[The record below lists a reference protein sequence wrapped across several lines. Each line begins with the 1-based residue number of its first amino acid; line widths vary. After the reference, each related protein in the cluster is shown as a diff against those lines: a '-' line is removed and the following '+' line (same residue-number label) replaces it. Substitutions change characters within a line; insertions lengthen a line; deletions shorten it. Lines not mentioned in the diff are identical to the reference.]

1 MNKQRTKAIPALH
14 PAGCGD
20 DSEANLLVFN
30 GRPTI
35 YTPDLIE
42 ETLVYLRDCPDTVP
56 SLAGLALCI
65 GVRKKRLE
73 NWKSLDVENLDPEK
87 YPRFEEFRG
96 LLDARNELQ
105 ERQAL
110 NQGATG
116 EWNSSIAKLVLSKHG
131 YHDKQEHTLELGK
144 SIVDIYARMLDS
156 EPEPEV
162 KLIESTLVDAPK
174 YELHQR
180 ECGLGPF

>member
-1 MNKQRTKAIPALH
+1 MSKPQTDSVPALH

-20 DSEANLLVFN
+20 DSEATLTVFN

-35 YTPDLIE
+35 YTPQLIDK
-42 ETLVYLRDCPDTVP
+42 TLQYLQDCPDLVP

-96 LLDARNELQ
+96 LLEALNELQ

-110 NQGATG
+110 NKGASG
-116 EWNSSIAKLVLSKHG
+116 EWNSNIAKLVLSQHG
-131 YHDKQEHTLELGK
+131 YREKVEATHELGK
-144 SIVDIYARMLDS
+144 SLVDIYARMLDS
-156 EPEPEV
+156 EPENDVLDGPKHVDSEEIST
-162 KLIESTLVDAPK
+162 KALIESK
-174 YELHQR
+174 E
-180 ECGLGPF
+180 GL